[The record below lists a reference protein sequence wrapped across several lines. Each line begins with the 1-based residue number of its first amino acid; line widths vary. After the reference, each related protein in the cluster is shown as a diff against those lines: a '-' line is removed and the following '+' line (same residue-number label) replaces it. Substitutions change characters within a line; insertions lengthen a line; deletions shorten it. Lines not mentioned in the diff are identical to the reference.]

1 MDRIT
6 QLPIRF
12 PGITAIALGLG
23 SSLGFAPFGQFWVTI
38 LAFTALFALIFA
50 VDSMKNWLKI
60 GYGFGWGHF
69 FVSCIWI
76 PQTFTYQP
84 VMPHW
89 YGWPALALLSAYL
102 AIYPLISIA
111 GAAWLVQRMNA
122 PYRAV
127 SLVLA
132 LSGTWI
138 IGEMLRA
145 ILFTGFA
152 WNPLGVAM
160 IDFAAHSA
168 ILGSYGLSGAL
179 VLTSG
184 IIWLLTRR
192 HYKIGS
198 AGLAAAL
205 LFWISGVH
213 IRTTPPSGGV
223 SRPIVT
229 IVQPNIGQD
238 VDWQDP
244 NILARNRAALLRLS
258 RDKQPRDTRPNDEA
272 TKRIIFWS
280 ESATTDILEDGYPRY
295 FAGADEALL
304 NRIAFAQLLGP
315 DDLLITGGIKYV
327 FKNRPPLNKPRLA
340 AARNSVFAINASAQI
355 IGSYDKAHLVPYGEY
370 LPFKPLLEAIGLA
383 QLTQNTVPFIP
394 GPGPDNID
402 LGPLGKAGV
411 MVCYEVIFSG
421 ETANRAQRPDFLFNP
436 SNDAWF
442 GYYGPPQQLAQAR
455 LRAIEEG
462 LPIIRTTPTGISAII
477 DAHGHVRGQ
486 IPWGKQG
493 RLDGDLP
500 PPLPPT
506 LFSRLGNF
514 IPLTF
519 AIILIVFTVALR
531 RKPR

>member
-1 MDRIT
+1 MEIAM
-6 QLPIRF
+6 QWLKQFPIRF
-12 PGITAIALGLG
+12 PALTAIFLGLV
-23 SSLGFAPFGQFWVTI
+23 SSLGFAPFGQFWITF
-38 LAFTALFALIFA
+38 LAFTALFALLIKT
-50 VDSMKNWLKI
+50 DNLKTLLKI

-69 FVSCIWI
+69 FISCVWI
-76 PQTFTYQP
+76 PQTFTYQD

-102 AIYPLISIA
+102 AIYPMASIA
-111 GAAWLVQRMNA
+111 AAGWLTQRINGQ
-122 PYRAV
+122 YRAPI
-127 SLVLA
+127 LVFA

-145 ILFTGFA
+145 TLFTGFA
-152 WNPLGVAM
+152 WNPLGIAM
-160 IDFAAHSA
+160 VDFAGHST
-168 ILGSYGLSGAL
+168 ILGSYGLSGVL

-184 IIWLLTRR
+184 AIWLLTR
-192 HYKIGS
+192 KNFILGGT
-198 AGLAAAL
+198 GLAAAL

-213 IRTTPPSGGV
+213 IEVT
-223 SRPIVT
+223 RPIDNEKRPRVT

-244 NILARNRAALLRLS
+244 AILARNRETLLRLS
-258 RDKQPRDTRPNDEA
+258 RDDRPRPQDS
-272 TKRIIFWS
+272 KRIIFWS
-280 ESATTDILEDGYPRY
+280 ESAISDTLEDGYPSY
-295 FAGADEALL
+295 FAAPDEALL
-304 NRIAFAQLLGP
+304 NRITLARLLGP
-315 DDLLITGGIKYV
+315 DDLLITGGLKYE
-327 FKNRPPLNKPRLA
+327 FAHSPALNRKRLS
-340 AARNSVFAINASAQI
+340 AARNSVFAINSSAEI

-370 LPFKPLLEAIGLA
+370 LPFKPLLDAIGLA

-402 LGPLGKAGV
+402 LGPLGKAGI

-421 ETANRAQRPDFLFNP
+421 QTVNQKTRPDFLFNP
-436 SNDAWF
+436 STDAWF

-477 DAHGHVRGQ
+477 DGHGHVRGK
-486 IPWGKQG
+486 IPWSKQG

-506 LFSRLGNF
+506 TFSQYGN
-514 IPLTF
+514 ILPLAL
-519 AIILIVFTVALR
+519 AIILILIAVAIGAR
-531 RKPR
+531 RR

>member
-6 QLPIRF
+6 QLPMRF

-23 SSLGFAPFGQFWVTI
+23 SSLGFAPFDQFWVTI
-38 LAFTALFALIFA
+38 LAFTALFALIFSA
-50 VDSMKNWLKI
+50 NSMKNWLKI

-69 FVSCIWI
+69 FISCVWI

-102 AIYPLISIA
+102 AVYPLISIA
-111 GAAWLVQRMNA
+111 GAAWLVQRINA
-122 PYRAV
+122 SYRAV
-127 SLVLA
+127 TLALA

-145 ILFTGFA
+145 TLFTGFA
-152 WNPLGVAM
+152 WNPLGIAM
-160 IDFAAHSA
+160 VEFAQHST
-168 ILGSYGLSGAL
+168 ILGSYGLSGML

-184 IIWLLTRR
+184 AIWLLSCR
-192 HYKIGS
+192 HYKIGG

-213 IRTTPPSGGV
+213 VEI
-223 SRPIVT
+223 SRPIQDISRPMVS
-229 IVQPNIGQD
+229 IIQPNIGQD

-244 NILARNRAALLRLS
+244 NILARNRETLLRLS
-258 RDKQPRDTRPNDEA
+258 RDTKPSERTR
-272 TKRIIFWS
+272 KRIIFWS

-304 NRIAFAQLLGP
+304 NRIAFAKLLGP
-315 DDLLITGGIKYV
+315 DDLLITGGIKYA
-327 FKNRPPLNKPRLA
+327 FENRPPLNKPRLA
-340 AARNSVFAINASAQI
+340 AARNSVFAINASAEI

-370 LPFKPLLEAIGLA
+370 LPFKPLLEAIGLS
-383 QLTQNTVPFIP
+383 QLSQNTVPFIP

-402 LGPLGKAGV
+402 LGPLGKAGI

-421 ETANRAQRPDFLFNP
+421 ETANRAQRPNFLFNP

-442 GYYGPPQQLAQAR
+442 GFYGPPQQLAQAR

-477 DAHGHVRGQ
+477 DGRGTVRGQ
-486 IPWGKQG
+486 IPWGKEG
-493 RLDGDLP
+493 RLDGSLP

-506 LFSRLGNF
+506 LFSKLGNI
-514 IPLTF
+514 IPLTL
-519 AIILIVFTVALR
+519 AIILIVFAVAMRGKR
-531 RKPR
+531 R